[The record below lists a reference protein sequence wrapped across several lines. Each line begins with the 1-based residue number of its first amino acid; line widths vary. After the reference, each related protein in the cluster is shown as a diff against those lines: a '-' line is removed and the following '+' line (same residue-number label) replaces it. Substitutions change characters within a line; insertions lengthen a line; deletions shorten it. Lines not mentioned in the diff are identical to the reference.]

1 VITHIGAVPMAH
13 LDRVTRA
20 KPVTPVTIRHLLRVP
35 LSTKVAGA
43 NLTIVLVAWVVGYVA
58 HRTGATDWRVLSVMT
73 VALLIGLVV
82 NLALIVVALRPIRDL
97 EQTATRVWAGD
108 LETRVPQSLI
118 ADAELAQ
125 VGGTL
130 NFLLNALAED
140 RARVRMLASEVVR
153 AGDRERSRVSKELHD
168 SVAQSLAAIRY
179 QLIAIEQEAGD
190 CATVAKIQAVRS
202 AAGDLL
208 EQVRLLSHEVHP
220 QILDDL
226 GLIPALRHFARKAGE
241 DVLVSVMITSGSE
254 RDFAT
259 LPVDVAATL
268 YRVAREAAGNAIRHG
283 AARSVSVRV
292 GLADG
297 NVTMQVE
304 DDGSGFDVDKTERDG
319 RAMGLF
325 TMRERVGL
333 LNGSVDIAST
343 PGTGT
348 SVFVCLPIA
357 ATPASSVP
365 TAAHRGLSSTMGN
378 QNAR

>member
-1 VITHIGAVPMAH
+1 MAH

-179 QLIAIEQEAGD
+179 QLVAIEQEAGD

-283 AARSVSVRV
+283 AARTVSVRV